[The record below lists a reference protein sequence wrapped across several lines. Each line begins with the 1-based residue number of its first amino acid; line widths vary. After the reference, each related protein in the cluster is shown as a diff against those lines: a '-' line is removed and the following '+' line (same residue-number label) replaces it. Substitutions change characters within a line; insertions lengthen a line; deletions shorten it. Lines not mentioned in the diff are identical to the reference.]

1 MLSLSNLAVLG
12 LSGSL
17 LDVNPGLIFWTVIT
31 FIFLMLILKKYAWKP
46 ILDSLNERENF
57 IKESLEKAE
66 KAQKEAEE
74 LFEKNKVNLENAEA
88 ESQKIIVQGRDYA
101 EKLKSQI
108 LDDAKDDAK
117 KMIGKAALEIER
129 KNQEAF
135 NNLKSEI
142 AEIAV
147 KAAEKI
153 IKENLDDKKQSKI
166 VDEFINDLSKN

>member
-31 FIFLMLILKKYAWKP
+31 FIFLMLVLKKFAWKP
-46 ILDSLNERENF
+46 ILNSLNERENF

-117 KMIGKAALEIER
+117 KLIGKAALEIER